1 MGDICLIVQRFFV
14 QRVFGQRFFARF
26 LGLICCLLVSSAV
39 FAAQLTGTVT
49 NATTGKPAAGDE
61 VTLLS
66 LNEGMQETSNA
77 KTDAQGKFTL
87 EEPDE
92 GVEHLIRVSH
102 GGTFYYK
109 AAPVG
114 TRDSDVNVYDT
125 AAKVD
130 NVLEDGH
137 VFQMETGNG
146 QLEVMEKYIVRN
158 ESAPP
163 RTRMGDHSFE
173 IQLPP
178 GAQLIDSV
186 AAGPGGMPVKVLP
199 VPLKTKNR
207 YGMPYPLRPGKTEFR
222 ISYKVPYSG
231 SFDFT
236 VSPETSLAELGVL
249 LPKGMNL
256 TATGFSQDRD
266 EAGMNV
272 FFMKD
277 ISAAQPVKFSVSGEG
292 VAPREAQ
299 EPPAPGE
306 GAQTAPATGATG
318 GSSGSRWYLIGLLF
332 GLLVGGAVVVFRK
345 KRGSS
350 NAAEESKSRSRATSN
365 RSAKAAA
372 TAPNTESESDESDGS
387 MLAALKEELFQL
399 ETDRLEG
406 RISQQE
412 YETSKAG
419 MDTLIRR
426 QMKKG
431 T

>member
-1 MGDICLIVQRFFV
+1 MGDICLIVQQRFV
-14 QRVFGQRFFARF
+14 QRFAC
-26 LGLICCLLVSSAV
+26 LICCLLFSSAA

-49 NATTGKPAAGDE
+49 NATTGKPAAGDD

-66 LNEGMQETSNA
+66 LNDGMQETSSA

-87 EEPDE
+87 DEPDE
-92 GVEHLIRVSH
+92 TVEHLIRVSH

-114 TRDSDVNVYDT
+114 TRNSDVNVYDS
-125 AAKVD
+125 AARVD

-137 VFQMETGNG
+137 VFQMQTANG

-222 ISYKVPYSG
+222 VSYKVPYSG

-249 LPKGMNL
+249 LPKGMKL
-256 TATGFSQDRD
+256 TSAGFSQDRD
-266 EAGMNV
+266 EEGMNV

-277 ISAAQPVKFSVSGEG
+277 ISAAQPVRFSVSGEG

-299 EPPAPGE
+299 EPSAPGD
-306 GAQTAPATGATG
+306 GAQTTPASGTTS
-318 GSSGSRWYLIGLLF
+318 GSSGPRWYLIGLLF
-332 GLLVGGAVVVFRK
+332 GLLVGGAIVVFRK
-345 KRGSS
+345 IRRGSS
-350 NAAEESKSRSRATSN
+350 DSADDESNARHRGSRN
-365 RSAKAAA
+365 RSAKAAVA
-372 TAPNTESESDESDGS
+372 TPDDESEGS
-387 MLAALKEELFQL
+387 MLTALKDELFQL

-406 RISQQE
+406 RISQQD

-419 MDTLIRR
+419 MDTLLRREMTRREMTRR
-426 QMKKG
+426 QMKKANES
-431 T
+431 

>member
-1 MGDICLIVQRFFV
+1 MTIRRFLVQRFFV
-14 QRVFGQRFFARF
+14 QRFW
-26 LGLICCLLVSSAV
+26 GLICCLLFSGAV

-66 LNEGMQETSNA
+66 LKEGMQETSSA

-87 EEPDE
+87 DEPDE
-92 GVEHLIRVSH
+92 AVEHLIRVSH

-114 TRDSDVNVYDT
+114 TRNADVNVYD
-125 AAKVD
+125 AAATVD

-137 VFQMETGNG
+137 VFQMQTGNG

-249 LPKGMNL
+249 LPKGMKL
-256 TATGFSQDRD
+256 TSAGFSQDRD
-266 EAGMNV
+266 EEGMNV

-299 EPPAPGE
+299 EPAAPDDA
-306 GAQTAPATGATG
+306 AQTAPATGTTAGSG
-318 GSSGSRWYLIGLLF
+318 GPRWYLIGLLF
-332 GLLVGGAVVVFRK
+332 GLLVGGAIVLFRK
-345 KRGSS
+345 IKRGSS
-350 NAAEESKSRSRATSN
+350 DATT
-365 RSAKAAA
+365 AKADVAA
-372 TAPNTESESDESDGS
+372 PDDESEGD

-426 QMKKG
+426 QMKKANES
-431 T
+431 

>member
-1 MGDICLIVQRFFV
+1 MTIQRSFVQQFFVQRVFVQRFFV
-14 QRVFGQRFFARF
+14 QRFW
-26 LGLICCLLVSSAV
+26 GLICCLLFSSAV

-66 LNEGMQETSNA
+66 LNEGMQETSSA

-87 EEPDE
+87 DEPDE

-114 TRDSDVNVYDT
+114 TRTSEVNVYDA

-137 VFQMETGNG
+137 VFQMQTANG

-178 GAQLIDSV
+178 HAQLIDSV

-236 VSPETSLAELGVL
+236 VNPETSLAELGVL

-256 TATGFSQDRD
+256 TSAGFSQDRD

-299 EPPAPGE
+299 EPPAPDE
-306 GAQTAPATGATG
+306 SARTSPAIGTTS

-332 GLLVGGAVVVFRK
+332 GLLVGGAIVLFRK
-345 KRGSS
+345 RKRGSP
-350 NAAEESKSRSRATSN
+350 EDRDRASEN
-365 RSAKAAA
+365 RSAKAI
-372 TAPNTESESDESDGS
+372 TAEEESEGS
-387 MLAALKEELFQL
+387 MLTALKEELFQL

-406 RISQQE
+406 RITQQD

-419 MDTLIRR
+419 IHTLIRR
-426 QMKKG
+426 QMKKANDS
-431 T
+431 